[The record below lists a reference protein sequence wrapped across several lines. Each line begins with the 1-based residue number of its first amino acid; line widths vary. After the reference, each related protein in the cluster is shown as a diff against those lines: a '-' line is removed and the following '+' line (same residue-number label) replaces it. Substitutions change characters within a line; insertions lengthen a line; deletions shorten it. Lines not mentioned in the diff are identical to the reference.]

1 MASIALTL
9 KKWECRKDGTAPVV
23 FAFTTS
29 KGNVYLRTG
38 VFVEPKQFDNRTR
51 HLLGRKLVGA
61 DYQLQ
66 SKLMSYL
73 DASDKLSQRVD
84 INEIRPT
91 DYRDRVVTM
100 ATVQRQD
107 EFVLDRME
115 NYAALKKAKRTREL
129 YQQTAKR
136 IREFSPVADTLM
148 FGDINKDWI
157 AQFDFWMQERGNR
170 ANTRSIHLRNLRA
183 VVLDAIDNDVIAKNP
198 FKRFLIPKE
207 ETRHRALTIEQIVAL
222 RDVKLSGTK
231 EVARDIFFLSMYLIG
246 INVTDLY
253 ALTSIING
261 RIVYRRSKTKKM
273 YSIKVEP
280 EAMAIIE
287 RLKGEKKIIKAAEGA
302 GSAHTFDMW
311 INLNLQRIRLTEFLD
326 IDLTLYWARHTWAT
340 IAAELDVP
348 KETISRALGHS
359 TGTVTDIYIK
369 YNDNKVDEA
378 NRKVIDFILQL

>member
-51 HLLGRKLVGA
+51 HLIGRKLVGA

-73 DASDKLSQRVD
+73 DASDKLAQRVD

-100 ATVQRQD
+100 ATVRRQD

-311 INLNLQRIRLTEFLD
+311 INLNLQKIRLTEFLD

-340 IAAELDVP
+340 IAAELDIP

-378 NRKVIDFILQL
+378 NRKVIDFVIGL